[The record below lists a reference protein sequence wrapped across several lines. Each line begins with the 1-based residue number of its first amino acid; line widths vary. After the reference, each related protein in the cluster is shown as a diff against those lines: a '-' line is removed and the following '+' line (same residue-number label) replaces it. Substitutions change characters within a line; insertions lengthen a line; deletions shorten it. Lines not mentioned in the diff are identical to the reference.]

1 MTTNRLKKYN
11 NNVFSHKKWVAI
23 FVALFLLSSYTIAQQ
38 YNPKALK
45 KEILDAQKK
54 QKNNQPLPV
63 GKTILKPAQPTLNS
77 EKSLILLEHT
87 DTLSVDEYA
96 MPGIKLLK
104 GNVKFKHN
112 DAILKCDSAY
122 FDQTANTF
130 QAFSN
135 IKIIQGDTLT
145 LDGDFLT
152 YDGNIRLAKVWE
164 NVKLKNKNTR
174 LTTDTLYYD
183 RLANLAYYYTG
194 GTIKDGNNT
203 LTSTWGQYSP
213 NTKTALFKNKV
224 VLQTPDGVLTA
235 DTLKYYTDT
244 SIADMVG
251 NSRINYKEKTK
262 IYSEKGWYD
271 TKTNRLMLLKRSLI
285 QQKDGK
291 TLVGDTIFYDQK
303 KRYGEAFDKVELDD
317 PKQKTTLYGDY
328 LSYDEKNKKG
338 LATDKALFV
347 DWSNKK
353 EKFYLSADTLHLL
366 KDSIPTDT
374 LGYDMV
380 QGYSNV
386 RFYRT
391 DLQGVCDTLS
401 YTSRDSTLRLINLPI
416 VWSGKNQLMGN
427 QIQAFLNKGKIDKVK
442 VKSEA
447 IAIQKDSLKYYNQ
460 LAGKEIIAELDSGQL
475 KKIYVNG
482 NAETIYFAKDDKTKE
497 YIGVNKTLSSFVT
510 MFFKQQKIDKILLTT
525 NTAGT
530 LYPLK
535 ELEDED
541 LYLPDFQWYENIR
554 PKNEKD
560 LFTKYQRKKTA
571 KRPQSKKRPKFRNT
585 AGDDD
590 KNNTSTKTG
599 VNRNTG
605 IQTNV
610 RLKRN

>member
-45 KEILDAQKK
+45 KEILDAKKK

-353 EKFYLSADTLHLL
+353 EKFYLTADTLHLL